1 MSITL
6 NAGQQEAIG
15 KYMDFLIDPTKTEM
29 VIEGPAGTGK
39 STLVDHLLF
48 GMNKQKLMLFTTM
61 GIHADKL
68 KNVILTAT
76 THKAAHVLS
85 EKTGKD
91 VKTIHSL
98 LGLKV
103 HNDWK
108 TGKTILKPVDGHALV
123 ENSILLIDEASF
135 IDSDLLGWIRKS
147 TINCKILYVGDPYQL
162 APTRSTSTPVFTQGL
177 FTARLT
183 EVVRNEGAIEK
194 NANAF
199 RDAVQTLQFPLI
211 EPDGNKV
218 IHVDGT
224 TFQQMINQEFVKPDH
239 NSKIIAWSNNR
250 VNQYNDYVRELNG
263 FTGRLDPNEELITN
277 KHIEGTKS
285 SIKTDSHVRLTGAC
299 YEAEEYDVLGYKVG
313 VHDGKGTHMEI
324 FIPDSRDAEKQA
336 LRAATNQKL
345 WPQYFDIKESW
356 GDLRPVHAC
365 TIHKSQ
371 GSTYDKV
378 FIDLSDIGRCNISSD
393 VARMLYVAISR
404 ASQQVILYGQL
415 PQKYGG
421 LANAA

>member
-1 MSITL
+1 MTISL

-15 KYMDFLIDPTKTEM
+15 KYLDFLIDPTKTEM

-48 GMNKQKLMLFTTM
+48 GMNKQKLMLYTTM

-68 KNVILTAT
+68 KNVVLSAT

-85 EKTGKD
+85 DKTGQD
-91 VKTIHSL
+91 VRTIHSI

-103 HNDWK
+103 HNEWS
-108 TGKTILKPVDGHALV
+108 TGKTILKPVNDQNLI

-135 IDSDLLGWIRKS
+135 IDDDLLDWIRKS
-147 TINCKILYVGDPYQL
+147 VVNSKILYVGDPYQL

-211 EPDGNKV
+211 QPDGKKV
-218 IHVDGT
+218 IHVDGP
-224 TFQQMINQEFVKPDH
+224 TFQQMIDQEFKKPNH
-239 NSKIIAWSNNR
+239 NSKIIAWSNAK
-250 VNQYNDYVRELNG
+250 VNQYNDYVRGLNG
-263 FTGRLDPNEELITN
+263 FTGRLDVQEELITN
-277 KHIEGTKS
+277 KHIEGKKK
-285 SIKTDSHVRLTGAC
+285 SIKTDSHVRLTGA
-299 YEAEEYDVLGYKVG
+299 YHEAVEYGVQGYKVT
-313 VHDGKGTHMEI
+313 VYDQNNTNVQL
-324 FIPDSRDAEKQA
+324 FIPDNRNDEKVALKQA
-336 LRAATNQKL
+336 ADQKA
-345 WPQYFDIKESW
+345 WPKYFDIKETW
-356 GDLRPVHAC
+356 GDLRPTHSC

-378 FIDLSDIGRCNISSD
+378 FINLPDIGRCNIPSD

-404 ASQQVILYGQL
+404 ASQQVILYGNL

-421 LANAA
+421 LAHAA